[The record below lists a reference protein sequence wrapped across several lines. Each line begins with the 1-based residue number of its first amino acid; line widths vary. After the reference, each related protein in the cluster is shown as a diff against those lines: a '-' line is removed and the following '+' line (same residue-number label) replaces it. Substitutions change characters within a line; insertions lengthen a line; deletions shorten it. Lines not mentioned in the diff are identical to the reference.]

1 MSLWFCVSVVLDHF
15 QFVHISGTPSP
26 IAVSK
31 IVMKAISF
39 GTAFLT
45 LAFAAG
51 TLAQISRPMTGEPWR
66 LWGGP
71 QLDFTSKA
79 KDIFP
84 ATGEKWL
91 SNPPRKIW

>member
-1 MSLWFCVSVVLDHF
+1 
-15 QFVHISGTPSP
+15 
-26 IAVSK
+26 
-31 IVMKAISF
+31 MKAISF

-45 LAFAAG
+45 LAFATG